1 MSASPS
7 SDSELAGIYLDGRT
21 SKPRPASVR
30 LENSQLHLRFEDG
43 DYLFDSNDLR
53 LGTRVGNAGYY
64 LHLPRGAVF
73 ETTNQTAL
81 TELANAAGIKG
92 SQGWLQR
99 LEASYRLIAV
109 SALVVILCVAGS
121 LMYGVPWLSRQIAE
135 RVPVALENRLGAES
149 LAALD
154 GMWLAPSELAPEKQ
168 QQVRDAFAPYLARL
182 AESHPEHNLQLLLR
196 SSDDLGANA
205 LALPGGTMIFTDDL
219 IRLAEDDC
227 ELISIMAHEAGHVVH
242 RDTMRGIVQSSLAL
256 WLVMSITGDLSAASD
271 LTTSVPA
278 VLANLG
284 YSRKMEVEADS
295 FALEFMLANQ
305 LSPACFANIM
315 QRLDGKSSEEDG
327 QSDGLSGFLST
338 HPPTPERIKRFLDQT
353 AAVEG

>member
-7 SDSELAGIYLDGRT
+7 FDRELAGIYFDGRS
-21 SKPRPASVR
+21 SKGRPATVR
-30 LENSQLHLRFEDG
+30 LENSQLHLRVDEG
-43 DYLFDSNDLR
+43 DYLFDSKDLR
-53 LGTRVGNAGYY
+53 LGMRVGSAGCY
-64 LHLPRGAVF
+64 LYLPRGAVF
-73 ETTNQTAL
+73 ECADHDAL
-81 TELANAAGIKG
+81 ARLANAAGTKG
-92 SQGWLQR
+92 SRGWLQR

-109 SALVVILCVAGS
+109 SAVVVILCVVGG
-121 LMYGVPWLSRQIAE
+121 LVYGVPWLSRQIAE
-135 RVPVALENRLGAES
+135 RVPVALESRLGAES

-154 GMWLAPSELAPEKQ
+154 GLWLAPSALAPEKQ
-168 QQVRDAFAPYLARL
+168 RLVQEAFAPYLARL
-182 AESHPEHNLQLLLR
+182 AEDYPAHRLQVLLR
-196 SSDDLGANA
+196 ASDDLGANA
-205 LALPGGTMIFTDDL
+205 LALPGGTMVFTDKL
-219 IRLAEDDC
+219 IQLAENDC
-227 ELISIMAHEAGHVVH
+227 ELVSIMAHEAGHIVH
-242 RDTMRGIVQSSLAL
+242 RDTLRGIVQSSLAL

-284 YSRKMEVEADS
+284 YSRNMESEADD

-305 LSPACFANIM
+305 VSPVCFANIM
-315 QRLDGKSSEEDG
+315 RRLDENAEQEGG

>member
-1 MSASPS
+1 MKRQQT
-7 SDSELAGIYLDGRT
+7 LTGTYLDGRT
-21 SKPRPASVR
+21 SKSRPASVR
-30 LENSQLHLRFEDG
+30 LENNQLHLRFKDG

-53 LGTRVGNAGYY
+53 LGMRVGSAGYY
-64 LHLPRGAVF
+64 LYLPRGAVF
-73 ETTNQTAL
+73 ETADQNAL
-81 TELANAAGIKG
+81 AELANAAGIKG

-121 LMYGVPWLSRQIAE
+121 LVYGVPWLSRQIAE
-135 RVPVALENRLGAES
+135 RVPVALENRLGTES

-154 GMWLAPSELAPEKQ
+154 GMWLAPSELAPARQ
-168 QQVRDAFAPYLARL
+168 QQVHDAFAPYLARL
-182 AESHPEHNLQLLLR
+182 TESHPQHSLQLLLR

-205 LALPGGTMIFTDDL
+205 LALPGGTIVFTDEL

-227 ELISIMAHEAGHVVH
+227 ELIAIMAHEAGHILH

-271 LTTSVPA
+271 LATSVPA

-284 YSRKMEVEADS
+284 YSRNMESEADD

-305 LSPACFANIM
+305 LSPTCFASIM
-315 QRLDGKSSEEDG
+315 QRLDSNSSEGGG